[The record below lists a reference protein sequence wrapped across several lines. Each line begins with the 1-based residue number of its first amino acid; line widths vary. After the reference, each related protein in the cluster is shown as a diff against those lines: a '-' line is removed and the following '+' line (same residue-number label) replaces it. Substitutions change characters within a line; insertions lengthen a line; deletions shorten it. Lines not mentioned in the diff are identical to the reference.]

1 MIYVLALLYCWA
13 NKWRWSNAR
22 KRLYGRSVAYMIW
35 RWYRK
40 RPCYHGRTSMS
51 TIERPASY
59 YNVDVDLRGRPNRP
73 SVYAIRRYSI
83 CFWTDNGLPWD
94 RHGPLPDRLY
104 TAQQKIPVYLKQL
117 MALERF
123 IFFRRRNI
131 SKHGMKRNLSDNLKT
146 VNSFIFFR
154 EFFKNANKLT

>member
-1 MIYVLALLYCWA
+1 
-13 NKWRWSNAR
+13 
-22 KRLYGRSVAYMIW
+22 
-35 RWYRK
+35 
-40 RPCYHGRTSMS
+40 MS

-94 RHGPLPDRLY
+94 RHGPLPDRLC

-123 IFFRRRNI
+123 IFFEEETYQN
-131 SKHGMKRNLSDNLKT
+131 M
-146 VNSFIFFR
+146 
-154 EFFKNANKLT
+154 A